1 MKPSL
6 DIIQFFN
13 SFERVVEDKRYNELK
28 WEFKMQQKK
37 PRVKMESSPML
48 RQLVQIYTT
57 PIFDLFQQE
66 YDLHAATHIIHRN
79 EVPPLFEFVVGM
91 VDQEGEQCVLF
102 DPSNK
107 SISCSCKK
115 FETLGIICF
124 HALKVL
130 FMLDIN
136 TFPE

>member
-1 MKPSL
+1 
-6 DIIQFFN
+6 
-13 SFERVVEDKRYNELK
+13 
-28 WEFKMQQKK
+28 
-37 PRVKMESSPML
+37 ML

-91 VDQEGEQCVLF
+91 VDQEGERRVLF

-115 FETLGIICF
+115 FETFGIICC

-130 FMLDIN
+130 FMLDIL
-136 TFPE
+136 TLPEQYILKRWTKEGRSGVIHDIKGKEVEEDPKCDRTQ